1 MPLVPVGRLVSLLAI
16 ALAALVSASAQTG
29 SGFPMVG
36 IAAGQSARVNVLN
49 AARPD
54 VANPTSCNLTLQFLD
69 TNGNLLKQ
77 STVNLQP
84 GTAASLDLSWGDLPG
99 GDLRTEVRAVLLFGY
114 SGGANPPPGI
124 LQQSAC
130 GDLVPSLEVYDNTSG
145 RTSLVLTTAITLPS
159 PVTPAQ

>member
-1 MPLVPVGRLVSLLAI
+1 MTLSPLRRSVCFIAI
-16 ALAALVSASAQTG
+16 ALTTLVSASAQTG

-36 IAAGQSARVNVLN
+36 IASGQSARVNALN
-49 AARPD
+49 AARQD
-54 VANPTSCNLTLQFLD
+54 TANPTSCNLTLQFLD

-84 GTAASLDLSWGDLPG
+84 GAAASLDLSWGDLPG

-130 GDLVPSLEVYDNTSG
+130 GNLVPSLEVYDNTSG
-145 RTSLVLTTAITLPS
+145 RTSLVLTTAITLPA
-159 PVTPAQ
+159 PVTPVQ